1 MKTILTLALTGVSAA
16 LLAACS
22 TPIPD
27 CQNQDMD
34 KCGKGTV
41 YSEERTATGSPRVA
55 PPAPIPAPVAVPP
68 PVAPVAQP
76 APAPEPIPAPAPAPA
91 DTTIMQQAPEP
102 DLTK

>member
-1 MKTILTLALTGVSAA
+1 MTKILTLALTGVSAA

-27 CQNQDMD
+27 CKNPDMD
-34 KCGKGTV
+34 KCGHGTV
-41 YSEERTATGSPRVA
+41 YSEERTAVGSPKVA
-55 PPAPIPAPVAVPP
+55 APAPIPAPVVAP
-68 PVAPVAQP
+68 PVAQPVP

-91 DTTIMQQAPEP
+91 DTTIMQQAQEP